1 MNVLTPTKKMENL
14 TTKTALEFLKSKGFY
29 TDCLFH
35 RNMIKEK
42 YNISNEQADEIL
54 KDVVEQDGYWERI
67 YDDID
72 TLCEFNRIKPWKD
85 LKEFDVLE
93 MSRERLIS
101 FLYWNDKNGSWEGE
115 DDFPPLT
122 LDEARE
128 FAIRFI
134 LCEEMDSEEFGHP
147 TENQH
152 FLNELL
158 KKNNL

>member
-1 MNVLTPTKKMENL
+1 MENL

-35 RNMIKEK
+35 RGMIKEK

-85 LKEFDVLE
+85 LMEFDVLE

-134 LCEEMDSEEFGHP
+134 LCEEMDSEEFGYP

-152 FLNELL
+152 FLNELF

>member
-1 MNVLTPTKKMENL
+1 MENL
-14 TTKTALEFLKSKGFY
+14 TTKTAIEFLKSKGFY

-35 RNMIKEK
+35 RNIIKYK
-42 YNISNEQADEIL
+42 YIIKNELADDIL
-54 KDVVEQDGYWERI
+54 KDVIEQDGIWERI
-67 YDDID
+67 YDGID
-72 TLCEFNRIKPWKD
+72 FLCKNNFKSVDEIT
-85 LKEFDVLE
+85 EFDILK
-93 MSRERLIS
+93 MSREEVLDY
-101 FLYWNDKNGSWEGE
+101 LYWFDRNGIWDEE
-115 DDFPPLT
+115 EDFPPLT

-158 KKNNL
+158 KKINQ

>member
-1 MNVLTPTKKMENL
+1 MENL

-35 RNMIKEK
+35 RGMIKEK

-54 KDVVEQDGYWERI
+54 KDVVEQDGHWERI
-67 YDDID
+67 YNDID
-72 TLCEFNRIKPWKD
+72 TLCKFNRIKPWKD
-85 LKEFDVLE
+85 LTEFDVLE

-134 LCEEMDSEEFGHP
+134 LCEEMDSEEFGYP

-158 KKNNL
+158 KKNNQ

>member
-1 MNVLTPTKKMENL
+1 MNGLTPTKKMENL

-35 RNMIKEK
+35 RGMIKEK

-85 LKEFDVLE
+85 LMEFDVLE

-134 LCEEMDSEEFGHP
+134 LCEEMDSEEFGYP

-152 FLNELL
+152 FLNELF

>member
-1 MNVLTPTKKMENL
+1 MNVLTLTKMENL
-14 TTKTALEFLKSKGFY
+14 TTKTAIQFLKSKGFY
-29 TDCLFH
+29 TGSLFH
-35 RNMIKEK
+35 RGMIKEK

-54 KDVVEQDGYWERI
+54 KGVVEQDGYWERI

-72 TLCEFNRIKPWKD
+72 ICCEFNLIKPWKEVT
-85 LKEFDVLE
+85 EFDVLE

-101 FLYWNDKNGSWEGE
+101 FLYWNDRNGSWEGE
-115 DDFPPLT
+115 DDFPPLK
-122 LDEARE
+122 LEEARE

-134 LCEEMDSEEFGHP
+134 LCEEMDSEEFGYP

-158 KKNNL
+158 KKINQ